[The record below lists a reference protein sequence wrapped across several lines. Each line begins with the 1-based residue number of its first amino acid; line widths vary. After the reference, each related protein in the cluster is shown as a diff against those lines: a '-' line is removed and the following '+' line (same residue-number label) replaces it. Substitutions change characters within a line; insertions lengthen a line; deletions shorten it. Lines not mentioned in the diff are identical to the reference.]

1 MGKRYLIDSNIV
13 IKFLGNLL
21 NENGRLFI
29 ANILDEEFN
38 ISVITDI
45 EVLGHHSITEIEEM
59 FMSLATV
66 YDLDND
72 IRVRTI
78 ELRKQHKIKLPD
90 AIIAAT
96 ALSHSF
102 VLITQNERDFNN
114 IVGLEVINPFN
125 F

>member
-38 ISVITDI
+38 ISVITEI

-66 YDLDND
+66 YELDSD

-78 ELRKQHKIKLPD
+78 ELRKQQKIKLPD

-125 F
+125 L

>member
-45 EVLGHHSITEIEEM
+45 EVLGHHSITEIEEV

>member
-45 EVLGHHSITEIEEM
+45 EVQGHHSITEIEEM

>member
-21 NENGRLFI
+21 NENGQLFI

-45 EVLGHHSITEIEEM
+45 EVLGHHSISEIEEA
-59 FMSLATV
+59 FMNLATV
-66 YDLDND
+66 YELDND
-72 IRVRTI
+72 IRVKTI
-78 ELRKQHKIKLPD
+78 ELRKLLKIKLPD

-96 ALSHSF
+96 ALAHSF

-114 IVGLEVINPFN
+114 IVGLEVVNPFN
-125 F
+125 L

>member
-114 IVGLEVINPFN
+114 IVGLEVINPFI

>member
-66 YDLDND
+66 YDLDSD